1 METQQDPCKLPRN
14 GRRVILFPL
23 PFQGHINPML
33 QLGSI
38 LYSEGFSITIIHTT
52 LNSPNSCN
60 YPHFEFCSFSDDGFS
75 ETYQPSKV
83 ADDIP
88 ALLLS
93 LNAKCIV
100 PFRDCLANKLMSNA
114 QESKDSFAC
123 LITDAAWFIALSVA
137 NDFKLPTIV
146 LLTDSIAA
154 SLSYAAFPI
163 LREKGYLPIQDFQLE
178 APVIEFPPLRVKDI
192 PLLKTQD
199 SNNADKFLSI
209 RDNQIMA
216 SSGIIWNSFED
227 LEQVE
232 LTTVHQ
238 QYYLSIPVFPIG
250 PFHKYFPAYSSSL
263 LSQDQSSISWLDRQA
278 PRSVIYVSFGSIA
291 AINEIEF
298 LEIAWGLANSRVPFL
313 WVVRPGLGRG
323 AEWLEPLP
331 KGFLEMVDGRG
342 YIVKWAPQQQVL
354 AHPAVGCFW
363 THSGWNSTMESIC
376 EGIPMICQP
385 YFADQMVNSRYV
397 SHVWRVGLHLEGKL
411 EREGIERAIRRV
423 MVEADG
429 QGMRERAMYLKEKVD
444 ICLQRGGSSYQSL
457 GRLTDH
463 ILSL

>member
-199 SNNADKFLSI
+199 SNNADKVLSL
-209 RDNQIMA
+209 RDSQIMA

-232 LTTVHQ
+232 LTAVHQ

-250 PFHKYFPAYSSSL
+250 PFHKCFPASSSSL
-263 LSQDQSSISWLDRQA
+263 LSQDQSSISWLDKQA
-278 PRSVIYVSFGSIA
+278 PRSPIAGCPFFGW
-291 AINEIEF
+291 F
-298 LEIAWGLANSRVPFL
+298 
-313 WVVRPGLGRG
+313 RPGLARG

-331 KGFLEMVDGRG
+331 KGILEMVDGRG

-363 THSGWNSTMESIC
+363 THSGWNSTLESIC

-385 YFADQMVNSRYV
+385 YFGDQMVNSRYV
-397 SHVWRVGLHLEGKL
+397 SHAWRVGLQLEGKL
-411 EREGIERAIRRV
+411 ERKEIERAILRV
-423 MVEADG
+423 MVKADS
-429 QGMRERAMYLKEKVD
+429 QEMRERATYLNEKVD
-444 ICLQRGGSSYQSL
+444 ICLQQGGSSYQSL

-463 ILSL
+463 IMSL

>member
-163 LREKGYLPIQDFQLE
+163 LREKGYLPIQ
-178 APVIEFPPLRVKDI
+178 
-192 PLLKTQD
+192 
-199 SNNADKFLSI
+199 
-209 RDNQIMA
+209 
-216 SSGIIWNSFED
+216 GIIWNSFED

-232 LTTVHQ
+232 LTAVHQ

-250 PFHKYFPAYSSSL
+250 PFHKCFPASSSSL
-263 LSQDQSSISWLDRQA
+263 LSQDQSSISWLDKQA
-278 PRSVIYVSFGSIA
+278 PRSVIYVSFGSPIA
-291 AINEIEF
+291 
-298 LEIAWGLANSRVPFL
+298 GCPFFG
-313 WVVRPGLGRG
+313 WFRPGLARG

-331 KGFLEMVDGRG
+331 KGILEMVDGRG

-363 THSGWNSTMESIC
+363 THSGWNSTLESIC

-385 YFADQMVNSRYV
+385 YFGDQMVNSRYV
-397 SHVWRVGLHLEGKL
+397 SHAWRVGLQLEGKL
-411 EREGIERAIRRV
+411 ERKEIERAILRV
-423 MVEADG
+423 MVKADS
-429 QGMRERAMYLKEKVD
+429 QEMRERATYLNEKVD
-444 ICLQRGGSSYQSL
+444 ICLQQGGSSYQSL

-463 ILSL
+463 IMSL

>member
-14 GRRVILFPL
+14 RRRVILFPL

-93 LNAKCIV
+93 LNATCVV

-123 LITDAAWFIALSVA
+123 LITDAAWFMAHSVA

-163 LREKGYLPIQDFQLE
+163 LREKGYLPIQ
-178 APVIEFPPLRVKDI
+178 
-192 PLLKTQD
+192 
-199 SNNADKFLSI
+199 
-209 RDNQIMA
+209 
-216 SSGIIWNSFED
+216 GIIWNSFED

-238 QYYLSIPVFPIG
+238 QCYLSIPVFPIG

-313 WVVRPGLGRG
+313 WVVRPGLASG

-411 EREGIERAIRRV
+411 EREEIERTIRRV

-429 QGMRERAMYLKEKVD
+429 QEMRERAMYLKEKVD
-444 ICLQRGGSSYQSL
+444 ICLQQGGSSYQSL